1 MIAALAVAALNHLLG
16 QENWARER
24 LRPFAGQGAR
34 LAVGPTRLT
43 LTITGEG
50 LFTQARDSLTPAV
63 EISLPADTPL
73 RYLSDPPSV
82 FAAARLTGSV
92 DFAEAI
98 GFVFRNLHWDAEG
111 DLAKIVGDIAAHRL
125 SVVGRNFLGWQK
137 RAAGNL
143 VANLAEYA
151 AEPGGPAVSRP
162 EVQAFCS
169 AVSQARDDLARLE
182 KRLAK
187 L

>member
-1 MIAALAVAALNHLLG
+1 MMAALAVAALNHLLG

-24 LRPFAGQGAR
+24 LRPFAGQGAS

-43 LTITGEG
+43 LTITGDG
-50 LFTQARDSLTPAV
+50 LLAQGGDSLNPAV
-63 EISLPADTPL
+63 EITLPADTPL
-73 RYLSDPPSV
+73 RYLSDPASV

-98 GFVFRNLHWDAEG
+98 GFVFRNLRWDAEG

-125 SVVGRNFLGWQK
+125 TIVGRQFFGWQK

-143 VANLAEYA
+143 LANLAEYA
-151 AEPGGPAVSRP
+151 AEPGGLAVSRP
-162 EVQAFCS
+162 EVEAFCG